1 MPKTGSSAIQSWLST
16 HSTRLR
22 AEENIEYADLNPDAK
37 LNKIT
42 SGNGQY
48 FVEQMFKG
56 KRSADYSESMFVERL
71 ETIHFGTCDT
81 ALVSSESLSSAP
93 EPAISSIR
101 RVCAEHNISVS
112 IVAVLRN
119 VYDHCWSAY
128 QQNVK
133 RNGYYKSF
141 QTFSES
147 YSNPQIN
154 CLRQWNTHF
163 DDIVAIHYESSRS
176 DIVGAFAR
184 ALGLSLKTA
193 SDTVTEQVNRSLSS
207 SELELLLQVNQ
218 IASEMKIDM
227 KNVLSDALIYASPLK
242 RSSFRYFPEVA
253 ASLSRRFTDDIIW
266 AREKF
271 PALDNLQVDVRSN
284 MSNMDDAGV
293 IETSDALLVIRA
305 LMRRILHFQRRLEAQ
320 NKA

>member
-16 HSTRLR
+16 HSARLR
-22 AEENIEYADLNPDAK
+22 VEENIEYADLNPDAK

-141 QTFSES
+141 QTFSEK
-147 YSNPQIN
+147 YTNPQILY
-154 CLRQWNTHF
+154 LRQWTAHF
-163 DDIVAIHYESSRS
+163 GDVTTIHYESSRN
-176 DIVGAFAR
+176 DIVGAFLQ
-184 ALGLSLKTA
+184 ALGLSLKTG
-193 SDTVTEQVNRSLSS
+193 SETVVEQINRSLSS
-207 SELELLLQVNQ
+207 AELELLLEVNR
-218 IASEMKIDM
+218 IAGEMKIDM
-227 KNVLSDALIYASPLK
+227 KNLLSDALIYAAPLK
-242 RSSFRYFPEVA
+242 RSSFRYFPDVA
-253 ASLSRRFTDDIIW
+253 ASLSQRFTDDIIW

-293 IETSDALLVIRA
+293 IETSDALLVIRV
-305 LMRRILHFQRRLEAQ
+305 LMRRILHMQRRLESQ
-320 NKA
+320 TKT